1 MADNDIFAAGVGQHG
16 GGNFTGVSAGGVGVA
31 VFSADADSG
40 LAHGA
45 DGSGDANG
53 RHAQGDIAP
62 ATLGHDRLELG
73 HEFLRLGRRLV
84 HFPVAGNDSLTVL
97 SVHDETLLYISVQNR
112 FKFPTNHKYAHG

>member
-1 MADNDIFAAGVGQHG
+1 MTENDVLAARVYEHVRGDFAGVG
-16 GGNFTGVSAGGVGVA
+16 AGGVGVA

-40 LAHGA
+40 LAHRANRCGNA
-45 DGSGDANG
+45 DG
-53 RHAQGDIAP
+53 RHAQRHIAP